1 MKSPAALKQIFDDYI
16 ATNKFEQTPVA
27 LYEPI
32 NYIFSLGG
40 KRLRP
45 LLLLMGYNLFGE
57 RVAEA
62 LPAAFAIEIFHN
74 FSLLHDDIMD
84 EAPLRRGKPSVH
96 VKYNVNTGILSGDV
110 MLIYAYQYLARLS
123 ALPRYAKIIE
133 LFNQLAIDVCEGQQY
148 DMNFEA
154 EEKVALSTYL
164 KMIEL
169 KTAALIGG
177 ALGMG
182 AVIGGAS
189 EKDMEQLMQFGRN
202 IGIAFQI
209 QDDIL
214 DTFGDPEKFGK
225 KVGGDIVQNKKT
237 FLFLKAL
244 EQADSTTQA
253 ELLSLYE
260 VKKEDNTQKISVVK
274 GIFEDLKVDVMAAKA
289 KDEYL
294 AKAFTA
300 LALVGVKEER
310 KQYLRETAHILMNRE
325 L

>member
-1 MKSPAALKQIFDDYI
+1 MQSPVQLKAIFEEYI
-16 ATNKFEQTPVA
+16 AANSFNQEPKE
-27 LYEPI
+27 LYAPI

-45 LLLLMGYNLFGE
+45 LFLLMSCNLFTDKLE
-57 RVAEA
+57 EA

-84 EAPLRRGKPSVH
+84 EASLRRGKASVH
-96 VKYNVNTGILSGDV
+96 IKYDTNSAILSGDV
-110 MLIYAYQYLARLS
+110 MLIYAYQYLSQLS
-123 ALPRYAKIIE
+123 NLSSYAMVIK

-148 DMNFEA
+148 DMNFEQ
-154 EEKVALSTYL
+154 KTSVALDAYL

-177 ALGMG
+177 ALGIG
-182 AVIGGAS
+182 GLIGGA
-189 EKDMEQLMQFGRN
+189 EKKDVAHLVNFGRN

-214 DTFGDPEKFGK
+214 DSFGDSEKFGK
-225 KVGGDIVQNKKT
+225 KTGGDIAQNKKT

-244 EQADSTTQA
+244 EQANKEKRDQ
-253 ELLSLYE
+253 LIHFYSLKIEDNSHKIKE
-260 VKKEDNTQKISVVK
+260 VKE
-274 GIFEDLKVDVMAAKA
+274 IFKSLKVDAIAEETKEYFLDKA
-289 KDEYL
+289 LKSLDLIDIKDH
-294 AKAFTA
+294 
-300 LALVGVKEER
+300 R
-310 KQYLRETAHILMNRE
+310 KNYLREIANNLMKRQ

>member
-16 ATNKFEQTPVA
+16 ATNEFKQAPVA

-57 RVAEA
+57 RVEEA

-123 ALPRYAKIIE
+123 VLPRYAKIVE

-148 DMNFEA
+148 DMNFE
-154 EEKVALSTYL
+154 EEEQVALSAYL

-225 KVGGDIVQNKKT
+225 KV
-237 FLFLKAL
+237 
-244 EQADSTTQA
+244 
-253 ELLSLYE
+253 
-260 VKKEDNTQKISVVK
+260 
-274 GIFEDLKVDVMAAKA
+274 
-289 KDEYL
+289 
-294 AKAFTA
+294 
-300 LALVGVKEER
+300 
-310 KQYLRETAHILMNRE
+310 
-325 L
+325 